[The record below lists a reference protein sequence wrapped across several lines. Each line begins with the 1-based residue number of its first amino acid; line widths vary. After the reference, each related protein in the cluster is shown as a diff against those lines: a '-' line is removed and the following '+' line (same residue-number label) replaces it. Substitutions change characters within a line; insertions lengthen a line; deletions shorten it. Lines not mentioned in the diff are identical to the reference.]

1 MDANIK
7 TPQDALEWIE
17 RCIHEKA
24 EMDGELT
31 NEHAIQL
38 AFIQNMLAKF
48 PRRNC
53 DVGTAEEQ
61 DERFHRFCV
70 MQRKGSCAGCPD
82 PVGGRTVANGI
93 RECALVWAQ
102 MPYTEGGAK

>member
-7 TPQDALEWIE
+7 TPQDALEWLE
-17 RCIHEKA
+17 CRIHEEA
-24 EMDGELT
+24 EADGEMT

-53 DVGTAEEQ
+53 DVGTPKEQ
-61 DERFHRFCV
+61 LGRFNKFCYAYLSPEN
-70 MQRKGSCAGCPD
+70 GCGGCPL
-82 PVGGRTVANGI
+82 NG
-93 RECALVWAQ
+93 EPCCELAWAQ
-102 MPYTEGGAK
+102 LPYEAEEGGAK